1 MGYTILLQWTYNP
14 PNRPPVPVN
23 EIVLTRILEH
33 YNLASP
39 LRSTIQ
45 LRTFRASLPTSPDQQ
60 STRVLTTIAYSQPVP
75 PVRDAVIPPTPRDD
89 VTYLFMEDKGRLKRG
104 EGSNGP
110 RSVAATN
117 GSVPRA
123 NGQNRQNGQNGH
135 SVPDR
140 AKDQELEDEGFEIV
154 EPPSGS
160 VPNGE
165 TESKQSQPTIVET
178 AQKDKKRY
186 QTLAVRPSAAVL
198 PLLQNLLSPFVM
210 GLTKSARA
218 AASTTAET
226 PRPTPLPGTSSIL
239 TSLTFPPLSSP
250 SPPLALT
257 IHNLPNASASTIFLE
272 AEYEGSSDPSFA
284 EPILREFLEGCVP
297 GGIGEI
303 KFMSSESGGEWT
315 GIERSRRATE
325 MLARTLREG
334 GFI

>member
-1 MGYTILLQWTYNP
+1 LLMTQ
-14 PNRPPVPVN
+14 
-23 EIVLTRILEH
+23 
-33 YNLASP
+33 
-39 LRSTIQ
+39 
-45 LRTFRASLPTSPDQQ
+45 
-60 STRVLTTIAYSQPVP
+60 
-75 PVRDAVIPPTPRDD
+75 
-89 VTYLFMEDKGRLKRG
+89 
-104 EGSNGP
+104 
-110 RSVAATN
+110 
-117 GSVPRA
+117 
-123 NGQNRQNGQNGH
+123 
-135 SVPDR
+135 
-140 AKDQELEDEGFEIV
+140 
-154 EPPSGS
+154 
-160 VPNGE
+160 
-165 TESKQSQPTIVET
+165 
-178 AQKDKKRY
+178 
-186 QTLAVRPSAAVL
+186 
-198 PLLQNLLSPFVM
+198 
-210 GLTKSARA
+210 

>member
-1 MGYTILLQWTYNP
+1 MDVQPAQPSPRARQRDRPHPDPRALQREFLPT
-14 PNRPPVPVN
+14 RLRSGA
-23 EIVLTRILEH
+23 LTKATCATQ
-33 YNLASP
+33 LASP

-218 AASTTAET
+218 VSVMPYT
-226 PRPTPLPGTSSIL
+226 
-239 TSLTFPPLSSP
+239 
-250 SPPLALT
+250 
-257 IHNLPNASASTIFLE
+257 
-272 AEYEGSSDPSFA
+272 
-284 EPILREFLEGCVP
+284 V
-297 GGIGEI
+297 
-303 KFMSSESGGEWT
+303 SGG
-315 GIERSRRATE
+315 
-325 MLARTLREG
+325 
-334 GFI
+334 